1 MLTAD
6 FAIDADSGA
15 ITVADASQLNFEDAS
30 SHQITVEVTDA
41 AGNTYE
47 ESFTINLTDV
57 NETPTDLTL
66 TGGVVAENATNGS
79 TVGTIAAA
87 DVDLGDTASFQLT
100 NDADG
105 RFAIDTDTGAITVA
119 DASQLNFEDA
129 ASHQI
134 AVEVTDAAGNTY
146 EESFTINLTDV
157 NEAPTDLTLT
167 GGVVAENATNGST
180 VGTVAAADV
189 DLGDVASFQLTDDAD
204 GRFAI
209 DADSGAI
216 TVADASQLNFEDASS
231 HQIAVEVTDA
241 AGNTYEESFTI
252 NLTDVNEAPTDLTL
266 TGGVVAENATNGS
279 TVGTVAAADVDLGDV
294 VSFQL
299 TDDADGRFAID
310 ADSGAITVA
319 DASQLNFED
328 ASSHQITV
336 EVTDAAGNTY
346 EESFTINLTD
356 VNEAPTDLTLTG
368 GVVAEDAVNGTAVGT
383 IAAAD
388 VDLGDAA
395 SFQLTNDADGR
406 FEIDADSG
414 AITVADASQLNFED
428 AANHQIT
435 VEVTDA
441 GRQHL
446 RRVVHHQSDG
456 RQRSADRSDTDRWR
470 GRRERGEWSYGRSDR
485 RGRRRFG
492 RYGQLPADQRRRWTL
507 CNRCRHRRD
516 HGRRRQPVEL

>member
-1 MLTAD
+1 MERLSGRSPRPTVDLGDTASFQLTNNAD
-6 FAIDADSGA
+6 GRFAIDADSGA

-66 TGGVVAENATNGS
+66 TGGVVAENAVNGA
-79 TVGTIAAA
+79 TVGVIAAA

-134 AVEVTDAAGNTY
+134 AVEVTDATGNTY

-157 NEAPTDLTLT
+157 NET
-167 GGVVAENATNGST
+167 
-180 VGTVAAADV
+180 
-189 DLGDVASFQLTDDAD
+189 
-204 GRFAI
+204 
-209 DADSGAI
+209 
-216 TVADASQLNFEDASS
+216 
-231 HQIAVEVTDA
+231 
-241 AGNTYEESFTI
+241 
-252 NLTDVNEAPTDLTL
+252 
-266 TGGVVAENATNGS
+266 
-279 TVGTVAAADVDLGDV
+279 
-294 VSFQL
+294 
-299 TDDADGRFAID
+299 
-310 ADSGAITVA
+310 
-319 DASQLNFED
+319 
-328 ASSHQITV
+328 
-336 EVTDAAGNTY
+336 
-346 EESFTINLTD
+346 
-356 VNEAPTDLTLTG
+356 PTDLTLTG

-388 VDLGDAA
+388 VDLGDTA

-406 FEIDADSG
+406 FAIDVDTG

-435 VEVTDA
+435 VEVTDSA
-441 GRQHL
+441 GNQLSQTFEIQLTNVEDGGPQGEQTQTELPADTESEL
-446 RRVVHHQSDG
+446 RARSERTAEANVGDSTIVNDNERTEKNDKTTDAGSALANSAAADESADARPVVAQSRRSELG
-456 RQRSADRSDTDRWR
+456 SVSADRRDSGANTQDNRLDRPTVW
-470 GRRERGEWSYGRSDR
+470 
-485 RGRRRFG
+485 
-492 RYGQLPADQRRRWTL
+492 
-507 CNRCRHRRD
+507 
-516 HGRRRQPVEL
+516 